1 MNFQNFTLSLLTLIF
16 GCYAFGQNA
25 TNELPI
31 SIEKEFLIHK
41 NVQQHTNAIFN
52 SLVKIRRDFHSYP
65 EVSEKEKRTSKKVAA
80 YLELLGLEVKT
91 NIGGYGVIGILNTG
105 KIGKHVAWR
114 ADIDAIASDIL
125 DVVDFKSKNAGV
137 RHICGHDVHT
147 TIGLGIANVLASQ
160 KENLTGTV
168 YFIFQPAEEVFKG
181 AKAMIDNGLYDI
193 INPDEIYG
201 LHMSP
206 SPTGVISTKSENIY
220 AHRTKIE
227 VAYKN
232 SINKDAAIKYT
243 KELISKLQ
251 TYEPKSEF
259 WDDRNILNPELGVEN
274 PNTIYKDYIAV
285 RSDFHIDQSD
295 DELKISTV
303 IDASHMNKLNSF
315 LESIKTEISSSNFSK
330 DLLSVEFSFVLEANK
345 SPMNDKVLTNET
357 MNSIS
362 NIYGEQ
368 SVKPMFGVAPGQF
381 GDDFT
386 FFQKHTPGVYFFL
399 GGSNYEKGIISMPH
413 SPNFEVDEECI
424 KTGVNYFSSM
434 IIERL
439 NN

>member
-1 MNFQNFTLSLLTLIF
+1 
-16 GCYAFGQNA
+16 
-25 TNELPI
+25 
-31 SIEKEFLIHK
+31 
-41 NVQQHTNAIFN
+41 
-52 SLVKIRRDFHSYP
+52 
-65 EVSEKEKRTSKKVAA
+65 
-80 YLELLGLEVKT
+80 
-91 NIGGYGVIGILNTG
+91 
-105 KIGKHVAWR
+105 
-114 ADIDAIASDIL
+114 
-125 DVVDFKSKNAGV
+125 
-137 RHICGHDVHT
+137 
-147 TIGLGIANVLASQ
+147 
-160 KENLTGTV
+160 
-168 YFIFQPAEEVFKG
+168 
-181 AKAMIDNGLYDI
+181 
-193 INPDEIYG
+193 
-201 LHMSP
+201 MS
-206 SPTGVISTKSENIY
+206 
-220 AHRTKIE
+220 R
-227 VAYKN
+227 
-232 SINKDAAIKYT
+232 
-243 KELISKLQ
+243 
-251 TYEPKSEF
+251 KSEF

-285 RSDFHIDQSD
+285 RSDFHLDQSD
-295 DELKISTV
+295 DQLKISTV

-315 LESIKTEISSSNFSK
+315 LESIKTEISHSNFSK

-345 SPMNDKVLTNET
+345 SPMNDKVLTNEA

-368 SVKPMFGVAPGQF
+368 SVMPMFGVAPGQF